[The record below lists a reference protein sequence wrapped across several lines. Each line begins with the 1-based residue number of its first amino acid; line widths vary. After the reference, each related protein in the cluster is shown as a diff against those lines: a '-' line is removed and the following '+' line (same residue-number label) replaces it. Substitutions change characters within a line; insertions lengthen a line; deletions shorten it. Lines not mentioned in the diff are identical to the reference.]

1 MKQFTDRAGRRIPL
15 DNRTRWNSWWAML
28 DVALELQECI
38 SWYLSNHLDTIDK
51 GDQLT
56 VQDWAQLRTIHNF
69 LAAFKSATLK
79 LEGGR
84 VTLDK
89 VLTTM
94 DILKLHFSKTLVSCM
109 IFYLLKI
116 LKIFRVHFQI

>member
-1 MKQFTDRAGRRIPL
+1 M
-15 DNRTRWNSWWAML
+15 RWNSWWAML
-28 DVALELQECI
+28 DVAQKLQECV

-51 GDQLT
+51 GDLLM
-56 VQDWAQLRTIHNF
+56 VQDWAQLHMIHNF
-69 LAAFKSATLK
+69 LATFKSATLK

-94 DILKLHFSKTLVSCM
+94 DVLKLHFSNMLVSCM
-109 IFYLLKI
+109 ILYL
-116 LKIFRVHFQI
+116 